1 MSNLISKLL
10 ININCQAGQQLSD
23 VQLSKFVD
31 FIIGMAIGEV
41 GESTRA
47 SFNFSVAQ
55 SNYEE
60 KKNRR
65 SAVVAAAATRR
76 PNKLANYLQFIYAY
90 NLQAGDY

>member
-1 MSNLISKLL
+1 M
-10 ININCQAGQQLSD
+10 
-23 VQLSKFVD
+23 QLSKFVD
-31 FIIGMAIGEV
+31 FKIGMAIGEV

-60 KKNRR
+60 KNRR